1 MLFNDDSIIVGLTGM
16 SGAGKTTAC
25 GAFREKGFSVVDC
38 DIVAREVVVK
48 GRPALKELSE
58 AFDGI
63 IAEDG
68 TLNRRKMGDIIF
80 SDPEKRALFNKI
92 IYPYILYKVIADISD
107 YISDGK
113 RLILVDAPTLF
124 ESGADKIC
132 DMVVSVVSDKEHC
145 IERIMKRD
153 GITLRQA
160 AERLGSQF
168 DKSFYTEKS
177 DYYIDNIGTS
187 EELAEKALDIAVR
200 IGAVNDGKE

>member
-48 GRPALKELSE
+48 GSPALKELSI

-63 IAEDG
+63 INDDG
-68 TLNRRKMGDIIF
+68 TLNRRKIGDIIF
-80 SDPEKRALFNKI
+80 SDPEKRALFNRI
-92 IYPYILYKVIADISD
+92 IYPYILYKVITDISNF
-107 YISDGK
+107 ISEGK

-132 DMVVSVVSDKEHC
+132 DMIVSVVSDKERC

-160 AERLGSQF
+160 TERLGSQF

-177 DYYIDNIGTS
+177 DYYIDNTGTPEDLS
-187 EELAEKALDIAVR
+187 EKAFEIAVR
-200 IGAVNDGKE
+200 IGAANDGEE